1 MSPSCKLSISYTL
14 DKACGAVAALCVR
27 HTFGKILT
35 HKITLPFD
43 NLAKRSMSYT
53 PHETADLFC
62 AGAISAAKPRPN
74 GLTSEQLP
82 LESV

>member
-1 MSPSCKLSISYTL
+1 MH
-14 DKACGAVAALCVR
+14 DKACGAVAPLCFC
-27 HTFGKILT
+27 HTFGRILT

-43 NLAKRSMSYT
+43 DLALRSISYF

>member
-1 MSPSCKLSISYTL
+1 MENAKLARLRKRRS
-14 DKACGAVAALCVR
+14 AAE
-27 HTFGKILT
+27 HTFGRVLT

-43 NLAKRSMSYT
+43 DLALRSISYF

-62 AGAISAAKPRPN
+62 AGAISGEKPRPN